1 MNRTAHKK
9 LFHDFLYDRSV
20 LTRLS
25 DAVLDRGT
33 IGDDDT
39 EQQKLKALMAREQK
53 WKEHLAFYV
62 FL

>member
-39 EQQKLKALMAREQK
+39 EQ
-53 WKEHLAFYV
+53 
-62 FL
+62 